1 MSDLPVPNFSLWGIG
16 SYMLF
21 AVGVSAGFALFTEPM
36 SRVET
41 LIGNLR
47 NGA

>member
-1 MSDLPVPNFSLWGIG
+1 MLPVPDFSIWGIG

-21 AVGVSAGFALFTEPM
+21 AVGFTAGIALFTEPM
-36 SRVET
+36 GRVES